1 MNIERSPNLRPGH
14 RPTGRPTFAL
24 LALVS
29 GLGLAML
36 LGWTFFRGA
45 VSQAGPEQDEPG
57 EWVPVER
64 REKFPVVVPEDGE
77 LQPVK
82 NNTVGFRTEGKL
94 AWILPE
100 GAHVKKGDKLAELE
114 TDDLKEEIQNIAD
127 DLATAEKN
135 LAEQEQLKTLEYKRL
150 EAESLAEKDRVELAR
165 MREKEVLER
174 PTALEKESAEIG
186 LKKAEARVKA
196 AREELQSSQM
206 LMESG
211 AEQRAKYE
219 TKVVDLKLAENE
231 LEQEKLKARKV
242 LDGAIEA
249 ERRKAHLE
257 RQDAEIKY
265 KLKLIDRDDALA
277 NIEGKVRSAGNA
289 VKSLRKRLEDRQRRL
304 NDCIVCAPHDGI
316 MTYRDMSWN
325 GTGEKIEIG
334 DRVRSWR
341 PPIDLP
347 SYDLMKVR
355 SMVPESIVRMLHP
368 RKVGEGG
375 EVLQAGS
382 PVAVTVK
389 TLPGRVYKAEVTWI
403 DGWSRDRNDK
413 LSEADIKH
421 QGLAGVR
428 VFDIEVEILEKDTEH
443 LRAGFNAVVEYPIE
457 TLLDV
462 LVVPIHAVTAI
473 EGQTTVRV
481 RLDGRLITR
490 PVTLG
495 SESKGEVVVKDG
507 LKEGDRIW
515 VPPAPKEEEEQ
526 RPKEK
531 DAEKKAAPASMN
543 GAPALPSGPPAN
555 GGSQDG
561 QRPRPRNGAEG
572 GGPPSGGGNAP
583 RGEGGGHSRGGWGG
597 GRGGGGRSGGG
608 PH

>member
-1 MNIERSPNLRPGH
+1 MTIERSPNPRPGTK
-14 RPTGRPTFAL
+14 RSGRPALAL

-36 LGWTFFRGA
+36 LGWIFFHGA
-45 VSQAGPEQDEPG
+45 VTQAGPEQDEPG

-64 REKFPVVVPEDGE
+64 LATFPVVVPEDGE

-100 GAHVKKGDKLAELE
+100 GTHVKKGDKLAELE

-135 LAEQEQLKTLEYKRL
+135 LAEQEQLKTLEFKRL

-186 LKKAEARVKA
+186 LKKAEARVTA
-196 AREELQSSQM
+196 AREELKSSQM
-206 LMESG
+206 LLENG
-211 AEQRAKYE
+211 VEQRAKYE

-231 LEQEKLKARKV
+231 LEREKLKARKV
-242 LDGAIEA
+242 LDGATEA

-289 VKSLRKRLEDRQRRL
+289 VKSLRARLTDRQHRLED
-304 NDCIVCAPHDGI
+304 CVVYAPHDGS

-325 GTGEKIEIG
+325 GTGEKIQIG
-334 DRVRSWR
+334 DRVRNWR

-347 SYDLMKVR
+347 SYDVMKVR
-355 SMVPESIVRMLHP
+355 SMVPESIVRLLHP
-368 RKVGEGG
+368 RKVGGGG
-375 EVLQAGS
+375 EVLQPGS

-443 LRAGFNAVVEYPIE
+443 LRAGFNAVVDYPIE
-457 TLLDV
+457 TLADV
-462 LVVPIHAVTAI
+462 LVIPSHAVTAV

-481 RLDGRLITR
+481 RQDGRLVTR

-495 SESKGEVVVKDG
+495 PESKGKVVVTEG
-507 LKEGDRIW
+507 LKEGERIW

-531 DAEKKAAPASMN
+531 DPDKKAAPPGMN
-543 GAPALPSGPPAN
+543 GPTALPAGPPAN
-555 GGSQDG
+555 GGG
-561 QRPRPRNGAEG
+561 QRPRGGAEG
-572 GGPPSGGGNAP
+572 GG
-583 RGEGGGHSRGGWGG
+583 RSRGGRSGG
-597 GRGGGGRSGGG
+597 GRGGGG

>member
-1 MNIERSPNLRPGH
+1 MNKERSPNPRPG
-14 RPTGRPTFAL
+14 RRRTGPSTLAL

-29 GLGLAML
+29 GLGLAAL
-36 LGWTFFRGA
+36 LGWVFFRGA

-64 REKFPVVVPEDGE
+64 MTTFPVVVSEDGE

-82 NNTVGFRTEGKL
+82 NNTVNFRTEGKL

-100 GAHVKKGDKLAELE
+100 GAHVKKGEKLAELE
-114 TDDLKEEIQNIAD
+114 TDELKEEIQNIAD
-127 DLATAEKN
+127 ELATAEKN
-135 LAEQEQLKTLEYKRL
+135 LAEQEQLKTLEFKRL

-165 MREKEVLER
+165 MREKEVLGR

-186 LKKAEARVKA
+186 LKKAEAKVKA
-196 AREELQSSQM
+196 AREELVSSQM

-219 TKVVDLKLAENE
+219 TKVADLKLAENE
-231 LEQEKLKARKV
+231 LEREKLKAKKV
-242 LDGAIEA
+242 LDGASEA

-257 RQDAEIKY
+257 REDAEIKY
-265 KLKLIDRDDALA
+265 KLKLIDRDTALA

-289 VKSLRKRLEDRQRRL
+289 VKSLRARLTDRQHRLED
-304 NDCIVCAPHDGI
+304 CVVYAPHDGI

-325 GTGEKIEIG
+325 GTGEKIQIG

-368 RKVGEGG
+368 RKVGANG
-375 EVLQAGS
+375 EVLQPGS

-389 TLPGRVYKAEVTWI
+389 TLPGRIYKAEVIWI

-443 LRAGFNAVVEYPIE
+443 LRAGFNAIVDYPIE
-457 TLLDV
+457 TLGEV
-462 LVVPIHAVTAI
+462 LVIPSHAVTAV

-481 RLDGRLITR
+481 RQDGRLVTR

-495 SESKGEVVVKDG
+495 PESKGRVVVR
-507 LKEGDRIW
+507 EGMQEGERIW

-531 DAEKKAAPASMN
+531 EPEKKAAPPGMA
-543 GAPALPSGPPAN
+543 GAPALPQAPAPA
-555 GGSQDG
+555 GGNSNG
-561 QRPRPRNGAEG
+561 QRPRSSGEGGSPPGGGAESGGRGNWG
-572 GGPPSGGGNAP
+572 GGSGGG
-583 RGEGGGHSRGGWGG
+583 GRGGRGSG
-597 GRGGGGRSGGG
+597 GRGGGGPR
-608 PH
+608 